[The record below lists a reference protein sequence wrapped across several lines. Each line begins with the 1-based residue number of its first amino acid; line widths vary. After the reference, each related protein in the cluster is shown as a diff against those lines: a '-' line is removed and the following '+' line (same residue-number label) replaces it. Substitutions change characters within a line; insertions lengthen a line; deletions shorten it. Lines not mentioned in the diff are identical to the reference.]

1 MFTRSSY
8 FEKYYKLIGIHLRN
22 QQNLDADAKAMK
34 QINFTGSLQDNNA
47 TIFFK
52 RN

>member
-1 MFTRSSY
+1 MFTTSSY
-8 FEKYYKLIGIHLRN
+8 LETYFKLIAIHLRN
-22 QQNLDADAKAMK
+22 QQNLDANAKAMK

-47 TIFFK
+47 TIFFR